1 LAAAFASPARADT
14 PAPVVIPAVG
24 RTVHYRVT
32 RLAQGNAGPRSLSSD
47 VTLRRKSATALTLK
61 GIAGDPAAEQTVL
74 TVQPGGLLQI
84 PAADS
89 AAAANGALVDV
100 VNGLNRLVELFAG
113 ERSIPR
119 DGWSPIL
126 HLPDLHGANSS
137 VAVPVAAVNAGSTGF
152 DLHGVGQFTVE
163 APAAQSPAVTPQ
175 RAINRRRGYR
185 GGPAVSG
192 AFPGAGGAFPG
203 TGATLGTA
211 GEGSPPA
218 AGHPSVT
225 VAVAVDG
232 SVRRAAVRRISIL
245 ETRSVTVDDAPYV
258 NVSGWTIEG
267 SK

>member
-1 LAAAFASPARADT
+1 LLLAAAFASPARADT
-14 PAPVVIPAVG
+14 PAPVVIPTVG

-61 GIAGDPAAEQTVL
+61 GIAGDPAAEQTAL
-74 TVQPGGLLQI
+74 TVQPDGLLQI

-137 VAVPVAAVNAGSTGF
+137 VAVPVAAINAGAAGF

-163 APAAQSPAVTPQ
+163 ASAAQSPAATPA
-175 RAINRRRGYR
+175 RTFNRRRGFR
-185 GGPAVSG
+185 GGP
-192 AFPGAGGAFPG
+192 AFPG
-203 TGATLGTA
+203 TGATAGTA
-211 GEGSPPA
+211 GEGSAPA
-218 AGHPSVT
+218 GPTHPSVT

-232 SVRRAAVRRISIL
+232 SVRRTAVRKISIL
-245 ETRSVTVDDAPYV
+245 ETRSVTVDDVPYV
-258 NVSGWTIEG
+258 NVSGWTIEV

>member
-1 LAAAFASPARADT
+1 LAAAFASPAGADT
-14 PAPVVIPAVG
+14 SAPVVIPAVG

-47 VTLRRKSATALTLK
+47 VTLRRKSATTLALK
-61 GIAGDPAAEQTVL
+61 GIAGDPATEQTVL
-74 TVQPGGLLQI
+74 TVQPDGMLQI
-84 PAADS
+84 PPADS

-113 ERSIPR
+113 ERSIPH

-137 VAVPVAAVNAGSTGF
+137 VAVPVAAVNAGSGGF

-163 APAAQSPAVTPQ
+163 APASQSPAVSPQ
-175 RAINRRRGYR
+175 RTFNRRRGYR
-185 GGPAVSG
+185 GGPAASG
-192 AFPGAGGAFPG
+192 AFPGAFPG
-203 TGATLGTA
+203 AGTSA
-211 GEGSPPA
+211 GISGEGSAPA
-218 AGHPSVT
+218 AASHPPLT

-232 SVRRAAVRRISIL
+232 SVRRAAVHKISIL
-245 ETRSVTVDDAPYV
+245 ETRSVTVDDVPYV